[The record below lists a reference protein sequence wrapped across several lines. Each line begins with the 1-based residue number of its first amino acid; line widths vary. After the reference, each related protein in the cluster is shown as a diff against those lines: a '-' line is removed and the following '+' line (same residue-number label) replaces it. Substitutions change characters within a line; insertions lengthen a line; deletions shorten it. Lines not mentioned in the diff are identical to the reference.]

1 MIKES
6 LKMALENIVSNK
18 MRSFLT
24 MLGIIIGV
32 ASIIALITIVSGATA
47 TVTNEVSSMGANKV
61 TVQIQGTPLKRGLT
75 QGDVENLSEIPNISG
90 ISPTISGNT
99 TVANNGISMEDISLQ
114 GKNDVYFKNTED
126 VISSGR
132 TINTID
138 IESKNRVSLI
148 GVDIVNKLFYGENPI
163 GQEIKIGGISYT
175 VIGVLKESS
184 RFASAD
190 QNNSVMIP
198 YTTAMSF
205 VGAKYI
211 NSLDIFITDEAKADT
226 TTQEIEGALKQA
238 FNGNKDAFSVMNMQS
253 ILDTIQNMTSILSM
267 MLGGIA
273 SISLVVGGIGIM
285 NMMLVSVTERTSEIG
300 LRKAL
305 GAEPKQ
311 IQMQF
316 LIESVVL
323 SLMGGIIGFI
333 VGVGLA
339 WIVCLIIGTTF
350 ALMASTVV
358 LAIGFSAAIGIIFGF
373 APARKASRLNPI
385 DALRSV

>member
-1 MIKES
+1 MFKES
-6 LKMALENIVSNK
+6 IKMALENLVSNK

-32 ASIIALITIVSGATA
+32 GSVIALITIVSGATS
-47 TVTNEVSSMGANKV
+47 TVTDQVSSMGANKV
-61 TVQIQGTPLKRGLT
+61 TIQIQGTPLKQGLT
-75 QGDVENLSEIPNISG
+75 QGDVNKISEIPNIAG
-90 ISPTISGNT
+90 VSPTISGKT
-99 TVANNGISMEDISLQ
+99 AVAFNGNSMEDIAIQ

-126 VISSGR
+126 VISAGR
-132 TINTID
+132 IISPSDID
-138 IESKNRVSLI
+138 NKSRVALI
-148 GVDIVNKLFYGENPI
+148 GTDIVNELYTGKSPI
-163 GQEIKIGGISYT
+163 GQEIKIGGITYT
-175 VIGVLKESS
+175 VIGILAESDS
-184 RFASAD
+184 FASSD
-190 QNNSVMIP
+190 INNAVMIP
-198 YTTAMSF
+198 YTTAMGV

-211 NSLDIFITDEAKADT
+211 NSMDVFINDEAMAAA
-226 TTQEIEGALKQA
+226 TTQEIEANLKKA
-238 FNGNKDAFSVMNMQS
+238 FNGNTDGYTIINMQS
-253 ILDTIQNMTSILSM
+253 ILDTIDSMTSILSM

-323 SLMGGIIGFI
+323 SVIGGIIG
-333 VGVGLA
+333 
-339 WIVCLIIGTTF
+339 LIIGV
-350 ALMASTVV
+350 ALAYVVAKIIGTGFTLTASSVI
-358 LAIGFSAAIGIIFGF
+358 LAVGFSAGIGIIFGF

-385 DALRSV
+385 DALRSI

>member
-1 MIKES
+1 MLKES
-6 LKMALENIVSNK
+6 IKMALENIVSNK

-47 TVTNEVSSMGANKV
+47 TVTDQVASMGANTV
-61 TVQIQGTPLKRGLT
+61 TVQIQGTPLKKGLT
-75 QGDVENLSEIPNISG
+75 QGDVDKISEISNVSG
-90 ISPTISGNT
+90 VSPTISGKT
-99 TVANNGISMEDISLQ
+99 AVAYNGVFMEDISLQ
-114 GKNDVYFKNTED
+114 GKNNVYFENTED

-132 TINTID
+132 IISPID
-138 IESKNRVSLI
+138 LENKSRVALI
-148 GVDIVNKLFYGENPI
+148 GSDIVSELFAGKNAI
-163 GQEIKIGGISYT
+163 GQEIKIGGITYT
-175 VIGVLKESS
+175 VIGVLAESS
-184 RFASAD
+184 NFASTD
-190 QNNSVMIP
+190 QNSAVTIP
-198 YTTAMSF
+198 YTTAMGF

-211 NSLDIFITDEAKADT
+211 NSMDIFISNEALADT
-226 TTQEIEGALKQA
+226 STREIEGALTKA
-238 FNGNKDAFSVMNMQS
+238 FNGNTDGYTIINMQS
-253 ILDTIQNMTSILSM
+253 ILDTIESMTSILSM

-311 IQMQF
+311 IQIQF

-333 VGVGLA
+333 IGVGIA
-339 WIVCLIIGTTF
+339 WIAANLMGIGFVLT
-350 ALMASTVV
+350 ASTVI
-358 LAIGFSAAIGIIFGF
+358 LAIGFSAGIGIVFGF